1 MSRILRVLPLVLF
14 ASTSLLAAA
23 EIQWGGQ
30 VGAHRFH
37 PESEILILDGIPRN
51 AHQAQIL
58 ETNIKVINLIYLEA
72 MDEEQVIERLHRR
85 ALHENRLDDAKETVI
100 RKRFEEYDR
109 ESRPVLDFYAPELNP
124 QN

>member
-51 AHQAQIL
+51 AHQAQI
-58 ETNIKVINLIYLEA
+58 
-72 MDEEQVIERLHRR
+72 
-85 ALHENRLDDAKETVI
+85 KETVI